1 VFPRIAY
8 LRFADRWFGHVRYD
22 LATSGVAS
30 VSAAELG
37 SAAPDDRGARERY
50 VTEISSRYGVDA
62 SEIVPCIGASG
73 ALFVAYAAMLDEGAL
88 LVEDPAYEPLWRAAE
103 ALGARVDRFQ
113 REAARLEPDAVIR
126 ALRPDT
132 RIVAITNPHNPSGGV
147 LGDDVLIALAKS
159 LEAHGVWLLV
169 DEVYLEL
176 VHPAHTARR
185 LAPNVITCSSVTK
198 CLGVPW
204 ARAGWLLLP
213 AELAEAALRIGL
225 YTVGL
230 APPSCWAWGERALAS
245 ADALLERVR
254 GIQAGKRAFV
264 DAFAARHADS
274 LAWTPPPDAGCF
286 GWFTDARGRHL
297 TKLIEQGIE
306 SAGVLVSP
314 GEFFGN
320 PRAFRLSWTAPREV
334 VIAGLEQ
341 LSQVLDLR

>member
-1 VFPRIAY
+1 MFPRIAY

-22 LATSGVAS
+22 LATSGVAP

-37 SAAPDDRGARERY
+37 NAPADDRGARERY
-50 VTEISSRYGVDA
+50 VAEISARYGVDA
-62 SEIVPCIGASG
+62 SEIVPCVGASG
-73 ALFVAYAAMLDEGAL
+73 ALFAVYAGLLDGGGL

-103 ALGARVDRFQ
+103 ALGVRVDRFS
-113 REAARLEPDAVIR
+113 REATRIDPERVLG

-147 LGDDVLIALAKS
+147 LGDDALIELAGA
-159 LEAHGVWLLV
+159 LEARGAWLFV

-185 LAPNVITCSSVTK
+185 LAPNVITCSSITK

-213 AELAEAALRIGL
+213 SERAEAVAHVAI

-230 APPSCWAWGERALAS
+230 APPSCWGWGERALAS
-245 ADALLERVR
+245 ADALLERTR
-254 GIQAGKRAFV
+254 AIQAGKREFV
-264 DAFAARHADS
+264 DAFAARHAS
-274 LAWTPPPDAGCF
+274 ALAWTPPPDAACF
-286 GWFTDARGRHL
+286 GWFKDARGRHL
-297 TKLIEQGIE
+297 TALIERGIE
-306 SAGVLVSP
+306 AAGVVVSP
-314 GEFFGN
+314 GEFFGD

-341 LSQVLDLR
+341 LSQVLELE